1 MVHESGGQI
10 PNESIRERERNDA
23 GGFAGATRRGRG
35 SGAIRRPLCEK
46 RKKKKEKEKKKE
58 EKRRKEREEIGP
70 AGALKPP
77 REGGLLY
84 LRALKADSQPD

>member
-1 MVHESGGQI
+1 MPFFKNQRWHFASGQFLI
-10 PNESIRERERNDA
+10 D
-23 GGFAGATRRGRG
+23 G
-35 SGAIRRPLCEK
+35 SGAIKRPLCEK